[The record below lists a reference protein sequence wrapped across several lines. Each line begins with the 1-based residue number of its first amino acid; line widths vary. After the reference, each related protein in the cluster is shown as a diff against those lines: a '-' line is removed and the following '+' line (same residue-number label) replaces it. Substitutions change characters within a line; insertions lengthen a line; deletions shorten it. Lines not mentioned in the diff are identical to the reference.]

1 MFLELTLNNNK
12 KSLKAPNTSW
22 NPKMTIIETAK
33 CILKE
38 GPVCD
43 ACLGRQFGKLS
54 TGLTNAQRG
63 FSIKTGMSMQAAAD
77 GDKETQQLLA
87 PAFPQARKVLG
98 LEGNDEE
105 CWLCRGLFQDPANIQ
120 KWADRCI
127 EAIGGF
133 EYDTLL
139 VGTKVPPIYSEKEEV
154 IWAECG
160 LAHAEPL
167 KAELN
172 REVGKAVSLKTG
184 KEVDF
189 KRPDVV
195 FTIDLAA
202 DRVVPKV
209 NSLFIYGR
217 YNKYV
222 RDIPQTRWP
231 CRECGGKGTKGDAE
245 CGHCKG
251 TGKMYATSV
260 EEQINHEVIATF
272 NATDAILHGAGRED
286 IDGRMLGDGRPFVME
301 VIRPRIRWVD
311 LKDMREKINAFA
323 SGKVAVSDLHYVDK
337 DTVEQVKAI
346 KPDKAYRL
354 KVIYND
360 DISIETL
367 KSSLETLSDSTIHQ
381 RTPARVSHRRADLER
396 LRKVRS
402 VTLEELNEAD
412 RHFIITVRCE
422 GGLYVKELVSGDNG
436 RTSPSL
442 SALLNRPARVTE
454 LDVISVEGG
463 ISWQDHMVKEKRPGT
478 SSQRR

>member
-1 MFLELTLNNNK
+1 ME
-12 KSLKAPNTSW
+12 PDI
-22 NPKMTIIETAK
+22 MTIIETAK
-33 CILKE
+33 RILKE
-38 GPVCD
+38 GPICD
-43 ACLGRQFGKLS
+43 CCLGRQFGKLS

-63 FSIKTGMSMQAAAD
+63 FAIKTEMSMQAAAD
-77 GDKETQQLLA
+77 DDKETQQLLA
-87 PAFPQARKVLG
+87 PTFPQARKVLG
-98 LEGNDEE
+98 IEGSDEE
-105 CWLCRGLFQDPANIQ
+105 CWLCRGLFQDPENIR

-127 EAIGGF
+127 DAVKGF

-154 IWAECG
+154 VWTECSVT
-160 LAHAEPL
+160 HAEPL

-172 REVGKAVSLKTG
+172 REVGKAVSVKTG

-195 FTIDLAA
+195 FTINLAA
-202 DRVVPKV
+202 DKVTLKV

-231 CRECGGKGTKGDAE
+231 CRECGGRGERNGTK
-245 CGHCKG
+245 CGHCEG
-251 TGKMYATSV
+251 TGKLYPTSV
-260 EEQINHEVIATF
+260 EEQVNFEVIRAF
-272 NATDAILHGAGRED
+272 SSDDAVLHGAGRED

-301 VIRPRIRWVD
+301 VMAPRIRWTD
-311 LKDMREKINAFA
+311 LGELREKINAYA
-323 SGKVAVSDLHYVDK
+323 SGRVSVSELHYVSK
-337 DTVEQVKAI
+337 DSVEKVKSI
-346 KPDKAYRL
+346 TPDKAYRL

-367 KSSLETLSDSTIHQ
+367 KSSLATLSDAIILQ

-396 LRKVRS
+396 KRTVRS
-402 VTLEELNEAD
+402 VTLEEINEAEKY
-412 RHFIITVRCE
+412 FVITVRCE

-436 RTSPSL
+436 RTNPSL
-442 SALLNRPARVTE
+442 SALLGKECRVTE
-454 LDVISVEGG
+454 LDVMNVEGG

-478 SSQRR
+478 SSQRRSESGDSHP

>member
-1 MFLELTLNNNK
+1 
-12 KSLKAPNTSW
+12 
-22 NPKMTIIETAK
+22 MTIIETAK

-43 ACLGRQFGKLS
+43 PCLGRQFGKLS

-63 FSIKTGMSMQAAAD
+63 FAIKTEMSMQAAAD
-77 GDKETQQLLA
+77 GDRETQQLLA
-87 PAFPQARKVLG
+87 PAFAQARKVLG
-98 LEGNDEE
+98 IEGQDEE
-105 CWLCRGLFQDPANIQ
+105 CWLCRGLFQNPENIQ

-127 EAIGGF
+127 ESVSGY
-133 EYDTLL
+133 EHDTLL

-160 LAHAEPL
+160 VAHAEPL

-172 REVGKAVSLKTG
+172 REVGKAVSQKTG

-202 DRVVPKV
+202 DRVVPKI

-231 CRECGGKGTKGDAE
+231 CRECGGKGKKGEAE
-245 CGHCKG
+245 CEHCKG
-251 TGKMYATSV
+251 TGKMYPTSV
-260 EEQINHEVIATF
+260 EEQINHEVIDEFKAG
-272 NATDAILHGAGRED
+272 DAILHGAGRED

-301 VIRPRIRWVD
+301 VINPRVRWVD
-311 LKDMREKINAFA
+311 LDALRERINAYA
-323 SGKVAVSDLHYVDK
+323 SEKVAVSGLHYVDK
-337 DTVEQVKAI
+337 DSVEQVKSI
-346 KPDKAYRL
+346 KPDKTYRL

-367 KSSLETLSDSTIHQ
+367 KSSLATLSNSTILQ
-381 RTPARVSHRRADLER
+381 RTPVRVSHRRADLER
-396 LRKVRS
+396 KRKVHS
-402 VTLEELNEAD
+402 ITLGELNEAD
-412 RHFIITVRCE
+412 KYFTITVRCE

-442 SALLNRPARVTE
+442 SALLNRQARVTE
-454 LDVISVEGG
+454 LDVMNVEGG

>member
-1 MFLELTLNNNK
+1 
-12 KSLKAPNTSW
+12 
-22 NPKMTIIETAK
+22 MTIIETAK

-43 ACLGRQFGKLS
+43 SCLGRQFGKLS
-54 TGLTNAQRG
+54 TGLSNAQRG
-63 FSIKTGMSMQAAAD
+63 FAIKTEMSMQAAAD
-77 GDKETQQLLA
+77 GDRETQQLLA
-87 PAFPQARKVLG
+87 PAFPQARKVLSI
-98 LEGNDEE
+98 EGQDEE
-105 CWLCRGLFQDPANIQ
+105 CWLCRGLFQNQENIQ
-120 KWADRCI
+120 KWAGRCI
-127 EAIGGF
+127 ESVSGY

-160 LAHAEPL
+160 IANAEPL

-202 DRVVPKV
+202 DKVKPKV
-209 NSLFIYGR
+209 NSLFFYGR
-217 YNKYV
+217 YKKYV

-231 CRECGGKGTKGDAE
+231 CRECGGRGRKGEAE
-245 CGHCKG
+245 CEHCKG
-251 TGKMYATSV
+251 TGKMYPTSV
-260 EEQINHEVIATF
+260 EEQINHDVIDAF
-272 NATDAILHGAGRED
+272 KAADAILHGAGRED

-301 VIRPRIRWVD
+301 VIGPRIRWAD
-311 LKDMREKINAFA
+311 LDALRERINAYA

-337 DTVEQVKAI
+337 DSVEQVKSI
-346 KPDKAYRL
+346 KPDKSYRL

-367 KSSLETLSDSTIHQ
+367 KSSLATLSNSTIFQ
-381 RTPARVSHRRADLER
+381 RTPVRVSHRRADLER
-396 LRKVRS
+396 KRKVHEI
-402 VTLEELNEAD
+402 TLEELNEAD
-412 RHFIITVRCE
+412 KYFVITVRCE

-436 RTSPSL
+436 RTNPSL
-442 SALLNRPARVTE
+442 SALLGRECRVKE
-454 LDVISVEGG
+454 LDVINVEGG

>member
-1 MFLELTLNNNK
+1 
-12 KSLKAPNTSW
+12 
-22 NPKMTIIETAK
+22 MTIIETAK

-63 FSIKTGMSMQAAAD
+63 FAIKTEMSMQAAAD
-77 GDKETQQLLA
+77 GDKETQKLLA
-87 PAFPQARKVLG
+87 PAFQQARKVLG
-98 LEGNDEE
+98 IEGQDEE
-105 CWLCRGLFQDPANIQ
+105 CWLCRGLFQDPESIP

-127 EAIGGF
+127 EAISGY

-154 IWAECG
+154 IWAECSI
-160 LAHAEPL
+160 AHAEPL

-195 FTIDLAA
+195 FTISLAA
-202 DRVVPKV
+202 DKVKPKV

-231 CRECGGKGTKGDAE
+231 CRECGGIGRKGEAE
-245 CGHCKG
+245 CEHCKG
-251 TGKMYATSV
+251 TGRMYQTSV
-260 EEQINHEVIATF
+260 EEQINHEVIETF
-272 NATDAILHGAGRED
+272 NSADAILHGAGRED
-286 IDGRMLGDGRPFVME
+286 IDGRMLGNGRPFVME
-301 VIRPRIRWVD
+301 VEEPKIRWID
-311 LKDMREKINAFA
+311 LGALRERINAYA
-323 SGKVAVSDLHYVDK
+323 SRRVEVSDLHYVDK
-337 DTVEQVKAI
+337 DSVEQVKSI
-346 KPDKAYRL
+346 KPDKTYRL

-367 KSSLETLSDSTIHQ
+367 KSSLATLSDSTILQ
-381 RTPARVSHRRADLER
+381 RTPVRVSHRRADLER
-396 LRKVRS
+396 KRKVHS
-402 VTLEELNEAD
+402 ATLEELNEAD
-412 RHFIITVRCE
+412 KYFTITVRCE

-442 SALLNRPARVTE
+442 SALLNRQARVTE
-454 LDVISVEGG
+454 LDVINVEGG
-463 ISWQDHMVKEKRPGT
+463 ISWQDHMVKEKRPDT

>member
-1 MFLELTLNNNK
+1 
-12 KSLKAPNTSW
+12 
-22 NPKMTIIETAK
+22 MTIIETAK

-63 FSIKTGMSMQAAAD
+63 FSIKTEMSMQAAAD

-98 LEGNDEE
+98 LEGQDEE
-105 CWLCRGLFQDPANIQ
+105 CWLCRGLFQNPENIQ

-127 EAIGGF
+127 EGITGF

-154 IWAECG
+154 IWAECSV
-160 LAHAEPL
+160 AHAEPL

-195 FTIDLAA
+195 FMIDLAA
-202 DRVVPKV
+202 DKVSLKV

-231 CRECGGKGTKGDAE
+231 CRECGGKGKKGDAV
-245 CGHCKG
+245 CSHCKG
-251 TGKMYATSV
+251 TGKMYTVSV
-260 EEQINHEVIATF
+260 EEYINHEVIETF
-272 NATDAILHGAGRED
+272 KADDGILHGAGRED
-286 IDGRMLGDGRPFVME
+286 IDGRMLGEGRPFVME
-301 VIRPRIRWVD
+301 VINPRIRWVD
-311 LKDMREKINAFA
+311 LGALKESINAFA
-323 SGKVAVSDLHYVDK
+323 AGKVAVSDLHYVDK
-337 DTVEQVKAI
+337 GSVEQVKSI
-346 KPDKAYRL
+346 KPDKTYRL

-367 KSSLETLSDSTIHQ
+367 KSSLATLSNSTILQ
-381 RTPARVSHRRADLER
+381 RTPVRVSHRRADLER
-396 LRKVRS
+396 KRKVHS
-402 VTLEELNEAD
+402 ITMEELNEAEK
-412 RHFIITVRCE
+412 HFTITVRCE

-442 SALLNRPARVTE
+442 SALLNKQARVAE

-478 SSQRR
+478 SSQRRSGSEDSRP

>member
-1 MFLELTLNNNK
+1 
-12 KSLKAPNTSW
+12 
-22 NPKMTIIETAK
+22 MTIIETAK

-43 ACLGRQFGKLS
+43 PCLGRQFGKLS

-63 FSIKTGMSMQAAAD
+63 FAIKTEMSMQAAAD

-87 PAFPQARKVLG
+87 SAFPQARKVLG
-98 LEGNDEE
+98 IEGRDEE
-105 CWLCRGLFQDPANIQ
+105 CWLCRGLFQDPGNIQ

-127 EAIGGF
+127 ESVSGY

-154 IWAECG
+154 VWAECG
-160 LAHAEPL
+160 VANAEPL

-172 REVGKAVSLKTG
+172 REVGKAVSQKTG

-195 FTIDLAA
+195 FTIELAA
-202 DRVVPKV
+202 DKVAPKI

-231 CRECGGKGTKGDAE
+231 CRECGGRGKKGETE
-245 CGHCKG
+245 CEHCRG
-251 TGKMYATSV
+251 TGKMYPTSV
-260 EEQINHEVIATF
+260 EEQINHEVIDAF
-272 NATDAILHGAGRED
+272 NAGDAILHGAGRED

-301 VIRPRIRWVD
+301 VMNPRIRWVD
-311 LKDMREKINAFA
+311 LDALRERINAYGA
-323 SGKVAVSDLHYVDK
+323 GKVAVSDLHYVDK
-337 DTVEQVKAI
+337 DTVEQVKSI
-346 KPDKAYRL
+346 KPDKTYRL

-360 DISIETL
+360 DISLETL
-367 KSSLETLSDSTIHQ
+367 KSSLATLSNSTILQ
-381 RTPARVSHRRADLER
+381 RTPVRVSHRRADLER
-396 LRKVRS
+396 KRKVHS
-402 VTLEELNEAD
+402 ITMEELNEAEK
-412 RHFIITVRCE
+412 HFTITVRCE

-442 SALLNRPARVTE
+442 SALLNKQARVAE